1 MLPWEVAPQRLSIK
15 QGEWR
20 WPYSGQPLNGG
31 LNIALHDWSKGWD
44 ETEISARL
52 NVITAGHNGKGN
64 AVLTL
69 GPGKVG
75 LTDSDLRFQLTGQ
88 ANLADFST
96 TASIPGV
103 IGGSILNPTLVLQPG
118 SLLRLWGKVT
128 PEMKLE
134 EARLPLAGVKVT
146 AAGITGRLQAILSAS
161 DSYWGRFKLHLDG
174 QAQDFWPDKGDWQ
187 WRYWGNGRLPPLQA
201 AWDVAGSGRWQDSEL
216 VLDKLSTGFDKLKY
230 GLVTVAAPR

>member
-1 MLPWEVAPQRLSIK
+1 M
-15 QGEWR
+15 
-20 WPYSGQPLNGG
+20 
-31 LNIALHDWSKGWD
+31 
-44 ETEISARL
+44 
-52 NVITAGHNGKGN
+52 
-64 AVLTL
+64 
-69 GPGKVG
+69 
-75 LTDSDLRFQLTGQ
+75 TGQ
-88 ANLADFST
+88 ANLADFSA

-118 SLLRLWGKVT
+118 ALLRLWGKVT
-128 PEMKLE
+128 PEMTLE

-146 AAGITGRLQAILSAS
+146 AAGITGRLQAILNAS

-230 GLVTVAAPR
+230 GLVTVAAPPEPQPAAALAA

>member
-1 MLPWEVAPQRLSIK
+1 M
-15 QGEWR
+15 
-20 WPYSGQPLNGG
+20 NGG

-44 ETEISARL
+44 ETEISAL

-75 LTDSDLRFQLTGQ
+75 LTDSDLRFQLTGE

-161 DSYWGRFKLHLDG
+161 DSYWGASSCTDG
-174 QAQDFWPDKGDWQ
+174 
-187 WRYWGNGRLPPLQA
+187 GRRISGRTR
-201 AWDVAGSGRWQDSEL
+201 VTGSGATGATAGCRRCRPHGTLPAAAAGRTASWC
-216 VLDKLSTGFDKLKY
+216 STNSPPAS
-230 GLVTVAAPR
+230 TN